1 MEIDERWIE
10 LDYGALDGLP
20 LVDVGD
26 DVWKAWRA
34 DPAYTPPGGES
45 LVTLGLRVRAACD
58 DLVDEAQRGDVVVVT
73 HVSPIKAAL
82 AWALRTDDSVSWRI
96 FVEVASIARVAVGP
110 WGATV
115 QSLNERAG

>member
-1 MEIDERWIE
+1 M
-10 LDYGALDGLP
+10 
-20 LVDVGD
+20 GD

-82 AWALRTDDSVSWRI
+82 AWALRTDDSVAWRL
-96 FVEVASIARVAVGP
+96 FVDVASIARVAVGP

-115 QSLNERAG
+115 QSLNERVG